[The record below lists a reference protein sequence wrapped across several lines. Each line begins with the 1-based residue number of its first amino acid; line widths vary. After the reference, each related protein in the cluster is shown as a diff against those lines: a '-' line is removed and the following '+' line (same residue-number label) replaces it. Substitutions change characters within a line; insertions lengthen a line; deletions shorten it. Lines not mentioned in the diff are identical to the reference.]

1 MKNRIL
7 RPLALVVL
15 LFTAACSL
23 FGSAD
28 GGESLTPQ
36 PTGQVQ
42 VLTTAVPPVE
52 AAARAYLDAW
62 AAFDYENMYALLTQL
77 SRDAMTF
84 EQYEE
89 RYVNVA
95 LEATLT
101 SVEYEILQ
109 SLVNPA
115 NAQVAYRVTLNSALV
130 GPITRDT
137 TMGLSLEAG
146 VWHVVWDD
154 SLILPELA
162 GGNTLS
168 MQRFEPTRGQ
178 IYDINGQILAG
189 DSEAVAV
196 QVIPSNIVEED
207 SDGLVSQLSA
217 LVGVRGSILSDLIFD
232 EDAPFLVPIGVVSAD
247 EFEAREQFLE
257 PYFNYIRFD
266 RYFTRLYP
274 LGSGGAHAI
283 GYVGQVGAEEAEE
296 LSRQGVPIDAV
307 IGKLGIERWGETY
320 LAGQRGGELYVISP
334 EGQRVTILARRDAQ
348 AAQSITL
355 TLDRDL
361 QGETQLAIKD
371 FTAAAVVL
379 ERDTGRIL
387 AMASSPAFDPN
398 SADFAN
404 PVSQWSTY
412 FPDDAGR
419 FFNRA
424 TEGQYPPGSVFK
436 MVPFA
441 AALESELYTVESS
454 YFCGHTWTGLGEDS
468 PLEDW
473 TLAKGLPASGE
484 LTLPQALM
492 RSCNPWFYEIGLS
505 LYSNGFPDLIA
516 ETARAFGLGSPTGLE
531 TLTEASGQI
540 TTPNTSTTDSA
551 PPFNAAQQAIGQS
564 DTLVTPLQMAVLAA
578 AIGNGGTL
586 YQPQLVEQVVSTDGQ
601 AILAFEPEVTATLP
615 LSEQILGAIQDAL
628 RLVVNDPRGTAY
640 RRFSGFSIVVYGKT
654 GTASVGPGITPH
666 AWFVGYTNQ
675 GREDLPD
682 IAIAVVVE
690 NIGEGSDFAAPM
702 FRRIVEAYFFGS
714 PQIPYPWESQIGV
727 LDPEFF
733 NPSPTPGPDEEGGD
747 GGDGGPI
754 IVTPS
759 P

>member
-1 MKNRIL
+1 MNVRML
-7 RPLALVVL
+7 RPLALGL
-15 LFTAACSL
+15 LLLTAACSIS
-23 FGSAD
+23 GAPD
-28 GGESLTPQ
+28 GGDATPQ
-36 PTGQVQ
+36 PTGAVQ
-42 VLTTAVPPVE
+42 ILTTAVPPVE
-52 AAARAYLDAW
+52 TAARAYLDAW
-62 AAFDYENMYALLTQL
+62 TAFDYEAMYAMLTQL

-89 RYVNVA
+89 RYLDVA

-109 SLVNPA
+109 SLINPT

-137 TMGLSLEAG
+137 TMGLSLESG
-146 VWHVVWDD
+146 VWRVVWDD

-189 DSEAVAV
+189 DSEAVAI
-196 QVIPSNIVEED
+196 QVIPSSIVEED
-207 SDGLVSQLSA
+207 GDGLVSQLGA
-217 LVGVRGSILSDLIFD
+217 LMGVRGSVLSDLIFD

-247 EFEAREQFLE
+247 QFAAREQFLS

-283 GYVGQVGAEEAEE
+283 GYVGQVGADEAEE

-361 QGETQLAIKD
+361 QRETQLAIRD
-371 FTAAAVVL
+371 FTASAVVL
-379 ERDTGRIL
+379 ERDTGRVL
-387 AMASSPAFDPN
+387 AIASSPSFDPN

-404 PVSQWSTY
+404 PVSQWNTY

-424 TEGQYPPGSVFK
+424 TQGQYPPGSIFK
-436 MVPFA
+436 MIPFA
-441 AALESELYTVESS
+441 AALESELYTVNSS

-505 LYSNGFPDLIA
+505 LYSNGLPDLIA
-516 ETARAFGLGSPTGLE
+516 DMSRRFGLGSPTGLE
-531 TLTEASGQI
+531 VLTESAGQI
-540 TTPNTSTTDSA
+540 TTPDTSTTGSA
-551 PPFNAAQQAIGQS
+551 PAFNATQQAIGQS
-564 DTLVTPLQMAVLAA
+564 DTLVTPLQMAVFAA

-586 YQPQLVEQVVSTDGQ
+586 YQPQLIEQVVSTDGQ
-601 AILAFEPEVTATLP
+601 AILAFEPRENGLVAI
-615 LSEQILGAIQDAL
+615 SEEILRAIQDAM

-640 RRFSGFSIVVYGKT
+640 RRFSGFSITVYGKT

-666 AWFVGYTNQ
+666 AWFIGYTNQ
-675 GREDLPD
+675 NRNDLPD
-682 IAIAVVVE
+682 IAIAVMVE

-733 NPSPTPGPDEEGGD
+733 NPTPTPGPDEEGGD